1 MAQTLGALVRQ
12 LRKQAGLTQFQ
23 LAERAGVGE
32 STVRRIET
40 DRTFDHR
47 LGTINRIAD
56 ALDTGP
62 EDRHRLSALSGG
74 TAPEAPA
81 PPSETPV
88 PPPEAPA
95 PAPEPPPPPRDHGPL
110 ADAAEELARESRQR
124 WRREEAQHRVHHPFA
139 LPVRWQQVSAGV
151 ADQSA
156 NAHLLAP
163 GEARTEPD
171 LSGDLRQVAEIY
183 RRVPSGRLVVLGRAG
198 SGKSILAV
206 RFALDLL
213 DARTRNERVPV
224 IFSLGAWDP
233 TTVALRDW
241 LIGRLLRDYPHLARR
256 IASGKTLAADLLD
269 DDLVLPV
276 LDGFDELAEDLR
288 APALEALNL
297 SPLPLV
303 LTSRHT
309 EFTAAVRTA
318 HAPLAAAVVL
328 ELRDLDLDDLR
339 GYLPRTDPAFL
350 APAFPGPADT
360 DEPADTDGQGATW
373 ETVLD
378 PARTAESAG
387 RANLTAALRT
397 PLMIALA
404 RTMYSDHPE
413 RRPGELLDTARFP
426 TPEAIEKHLLAGFV
440 PAVYRPRPTERLDT
454 AHRRP
459 GSWDAEHAER
469 WLGHLADHLTRL
481 GRERQD
487 LTWWEVGTGMSR
499 LARTLIIA
507 VLAGIAFGVTTAIGN
522 LPVDLVATAHS
533 LRFAVV
539 RGLLVGVLH
548 GLAAGT
554 LFGLVYWHASA
565 RAALRPSPVRMRLGT
580 GTPTTRRNARTRF
593 LIGLC
598 GGAAGMA
605 LLILVDEGLVAPIGL
620 ADGQGAGTAGL
631 LFIPPIALATGLV
644 FGLIALFEAPV
655 RTESVVSPAD
665 LLHIDRRNV
674 AYHLL
679 TWALVLGI
687 VVGLLNGIVYGPL
700 RGFEVGLVF
709 GLEGAFGAGLA
720 YGLSMTAWG
729 QWVALAR
736 IWLPLTGQLP
746 WALIAFL
753 DDAHQR
759 GVLRQVG
766 AVYQFRHAWIQSHL
780 SRSHQQ
786 RHGRGQRHS
795 RGPHRRDHSTEGAR

>member
-1 MAQTLGALVRQ
+1 VAETLGALVRQ

-23 LAERAGVGE
+23 LAERAGLGE

-40 DRTFDHR
+40 DRSFDHR
-47 LGTINRIAD
+47 LGTIHRIAD
-56 ALDTGP
+56 ALDASP
-62 EDRHRLSALSGG
+62 EDRRRLSALGGG
-74 TAPEAPA
+74 TVPAAPEAPA
-81 PPSETPV
+81 PP
-88 PPPEAPA
+88 
-95 PAPEPPPPPRDHGPL
+95 PEPLPPPRDHGPL

-139 LPVRWQQVSAGV
+139 LPVRWQQVPAGT
-151 ADQSA
+151 ADQPA
-156 NAHLLAP
+156 NALLLAP

-171 LSGDLRQVAEIY
+171 LSGDLRRVAEIY
-183 RRVPSGRLVVLGRAG
+183 QRIPSGRLVVLGRAG

-213 DARTRNERVPV
+213 DTRTRNERVPV

-233 TTVALRDW
+233 TAVALRDW

-256 IASGKTLAADLLD
+256 VASGKSLAADLLD

-276 LDGFDELAEDLR
+276 LDGFDELAEGLR

-297 SPLPLV
+297 SRLPLV
-303 LTSRHT
+303 LTSRHA
-309 EFTAAVRTA
+309 EFTGAVRTA

-339 GYLPRTDPAFL
+339 GYLPRTDPAF
-350 APAFPGPADT
+350 PG
-360 DEPADTDGQGATW
+360 PADTDGQGATW
-373 ETVLD
+373 EAVLD

-387 RANLTAALRT
+387 RANLAAALRT

-426 TPEAIEKHLLAGFV
+426 DPAAIEEHLLAGFV
-440 PAVYRPRPTERLDT
+440 PAAYRPRPTERLDT

-459 GSWDAEHAER
+459 GSWDAERAER

-481 GRERQD
+481 GREQQD
-487 LTWWEVGTGMSR
+487 LTWWEIGTSTG
-499 LARTLIIA
+499 RTPRALIIA
-507 VLAGIAFGVTTAIGN
+507 FLAGLAFGVTTAVGN
-522 LPVDLVATAHS
+522 VPVDLVATSHG

-539 RGLLVGVLH
+539 RGLVVGLLH
-548 GLAAGT
+548 GSVAGA
-554 LFGLVYWHASA
+554 LFGLVYWHACA
-565 RAALRPSPVRMRLGT
+565 RAGLRPSPVRLRLSAGT
-580 GTPTTRRNARTRF
+580 LRTRRNALTRF
-593 LIGLC
+593 LIGLGC
-598 GGAAGMA
+598 GAAGMA
-605 LLILVDEGLVAPIGL
+605 LLILVDEGLVAPLGL
-620 ADGQGAGTAGL
+620 ADGQGADLTAGL

-665 LLHIDRRNV
+665 LLHIERRNV
-674 AYHLL
+674 VFHLL
-679 TWALVLGI
+679 TWALVIGLG
-687 VVGLLNGIVYGPL
+687 VGLLNGIVYGPL

-709 GLEGAFGAGLA
+709 GLEAAFGAGLS
-720 YGLSMTAWG
+720 YGLSLTAWG

-736 IWLPLTGQLP
+736 IWLPLTGHLP

-766 AVYQFRHAWIQSHL
+766 AVYQFRHAWVQSHL
-780 SRSHQQ
+780 SHSHQQ
-786 RHGRGQRHS
+786 RHGRLQR
-795 RGPHRRDHSTEGAR
+795 RRCHPTEGAA

>member
-1 MAQTLGALVRQ
+1 MAETLGALVRR

-23 LAERAGVGE
+23 LAERARLGE

-40 DRTFDHR
+40 DRPFDHR
-47 LGTINRIAD
+47 RGTIGSLAD
-56 ALDTGP
+56 ALDAGP
-62 EDRHRLSALSGG
+62 EDRRRLSALGG
-74 TAPEAPA
+74 GPAEPEAP
-81 PPSETPV
+81 
-88 PPPEAPA
+88 
-95 PAPEPPPPPRDHGPL
+95 PAPEPAPQPLPPPRDRGPL

-156 NAHLLAP
+156 NALLLNP
-163 GEARTEPD
+163 GEARAEPD
-171 LSGDLRQVAEIY
+171 LGGDLRRVAEVY

-224 IFSLGAWDP
+224 IFSVGAWDP
-233 TTVALRDW
+233 TAVALRDW

-256 IASGKTLAADLLD
+256 VPSGKTLAADLLD

-276 LDGFDELAEDLR
+276 LDGFDELAEGLR

-318 HAPLAAAVVL
+318 HAPLAAAAVL

-339 GYLPRTDPAFL
+339 GYLPRTDPAF
-350 APAFPGPADT
+350 PGPAD
-360 DEPADTDGQGATW
+360 PDGRGATW
-373 ETVLD
+373 EAVLD
-378 PARTAESAG
+378 PAWTATSAG
-387 RANLTAALRT
+387 RANLAAALRT

-426 TPEAIEKHLLAGFV
+426 DPESIEEHLVAGFV
-440 PAVYRPRPTERLDT
+440 PAVYRPRPGERLDT

-459 GSWDAEHAER
+459 GPWDAERAER

-487 LTWWEVGTGMSR
+487 LTWWEIGTGMSR
-499 LARTLIIA
+499 LSRTLIVA
-507 VLAGIAFGVTTAIGN
+507 VLAGLAFGVTTAIGN
-522 LPVDLVATAHS
+522 LPVDLVATEHS

-554 LFGLVYWHASA
+554 LFGLVYWHVSA

-580 GTPTTRRNARTRF
+580 GTPATRRNARTRF
-593 LIGLC
+593 LIGL
-598 GGAAGMA
+598 GAGAAGMA
-605 LLILVDEGLVAPIGL
+605 LLILVDEYLVAPIGL
-620 ADGQGAGTAGL
+620 ADGQGAGVAAGL

-687 VVGLLNGIVYGPL
+687 GVGLLNGIVYGPL

-709 GLEGAFGAGLA
+709 GLEAAFGAGLA
-720 YGLSMTAWG
+720 YGVSLTAWG

-780 SRSHQQ
+780 SRSHRQ
-786 RHGRGQRHS
+786 RHGRPPGR
-795 RGPHRRDHSTEGAR
+795 PDLPTEGAR

>member
-1 MAQTLGALVRQ
+1 MAETLGALVRQ

-23 LAERAGVGE
+23 LAERAGLGE

-40 DRTFDHR
+40 DRPFDHR

-56 ALDTGP
+56 ALDAGP
-62 EDRHRLSALSGG
+62 EDRRRLSALSGG
-74 TAPEAPA
+74 TVPEA
-81 PPSETPV
+81 PV
-88 PPPEAPA
+88 PPP
-95 PAPEPPPPPRDHGPL
+95 PEPPPPPRDHGPL

-163 GEARTEPD
+163 GEACTEPD
-171 LSGDLRQVAEIY
+171 LSGDLRRVAEIY

-224 IFSLGAWDP
+224 IFSLGAWNP

-241 LIGRLLRDYPHLARR
+241 LIARLLRDYPHLARR
-256 IASGKTLAADLLD
+256 VPSGKTLAADLLD

-297 SPLPLV
+297 AQLPLV
-303 LTSRHT
+303 LTSRHA
-309 EFTAAVRTA
+309 EFTTAVREA

-339 GYLPRTDPAFL
+339 GYLPRTDPAF
-350 APAFPGPADT
+350 PGPADT
-360 DEPADTDGQGATW
+360 DGQSATW
-373 ETVLD
+373 EAVLD
-378 PARTAESAG
+378 PAQAAESAG
-387 RANLTAALRT
+387 RANLAAALRT

-404 RTMYSDHPE
+404 RTMYSDHPD

-426 TPEAIEKHLLAGFV
+426 DPDAIEEHLLAGFV

-459 GSWDAEHAER
+459 GSWDAERAER

-499 LARTLIIA
+499 LSRTVIIA

-522 LPVDLVATAHS
+522 VPVDLVATSHS

-565 RAALRPSPVRMRLGT
+565 RAALRPSPVRMRLGI
-580 GTPTTRRNARTRF
+580 GTPTTRRNARIRF
-593 LIGLC
+593 LIGLL
-598 GGAAGMA
+598 GGAVGMA
-605 LLILVDEGLVAPIGL
+605 LLILVDEGLVAPLGL
-620 ADGQGAGTAGL
+620 ADGQGASIDAGL
-631 LFIPPIALATGLV
+631 VFVVPIALSIGLV

-655 RTESVVSPAD
+655 RTETVVSPAD

-679 TWALVLGI
+679 TWTLVLGI
-687 VVGLLNGIVYGPL
+687 GVGLVNGIVYGPL

-709 GLEGAFGAGLA
+709 GLEGAFGAGLG
-720 YGLSMTAWG
+720 YGLSLTAWG

-786 RHGRGQRHS
+786 RHGRGQR
-795 RGPHRRDHSTEGAR
+795 RRDHSTKGAR

>member
-1 MAQTLGALVRQ
+1 MAETLGALVRQ
-12 LRKQAGLTQFQ
+12 LRKQAGLTQFE
-23 LAERAGVGE
+23 LAERAGLGE

-40 DRTFDHR
+40 DRSFDHR

-56 ALDTGP
+56 ALNASPG
-62 EDRHRLSALSGG
+62 DRRQLSALGGG
-74 TAPEAPA
+74 TVPEA
-81 PPSETPV
+81 PV
-88 PPPEAPA
+88 PPPE
-95 PAPEPPPPPRDHGPL
+95 PPPPSRDHGPL

-124 WRREEAQHRVHHPFA
+124 WRREEAQHRVHHPYA

-156 NAHLLAP
+156 NALLLDP

-171 LSGDLRQVAEIY
+171 LSGDLRRVAVIY

-241 LIGRLLRDYPHLARR
+241 LIARLLRDYPHLARR
-256 IASGKTLAADLLD
+256 VPSGKTLAADLLD

-297 SPLPLV
+297 SRLPLV
-303 LTSRHT
+303 LTSRHA

-318 HAPLAAAVVL
+318 HAPLAAAAVL

-339 GYLPRTDPAFL
+339 GYLPRTDPS
-350 APAFPGPADT
+350 FPGPADT
-360 DEPADTDGQGATW
+360 DEHGATW
-373 ETVLD
+373 EAALD

-387 RANLTAALRT
+387 HANLAAALRT

-426 TPEAIEKHLLAGFV
+426 DPEAIEEHLLAGFV

-459 GSWDAEHAER
+459 GSWDAERAER

-499 LARTLIIA
+499 LSRTVIIA

-522 LPVDLVATAHS
+522 LPVDLVATTHS

-565 RAALRPSPVRMRLGT
+565 RAALRPSPVRMRLST

-605 LLILVDEGLVAPIGL
+605 LLILVDEGLIAPIGL
-620 ADGQGAGTAGL
+620 ADGQGAGAAAGL

-665 LLHIDRRNV
+665 LHIDRRNV

-687 VVGLLNGIVYGPL
+687 GVGLLNGIVYGPL

-709 GLEGAFGAGLA
+709 GLEAAFGAGLS
-720 YGLSMTAWG
+720 YGLSLTAWG

-786 RHGRGQRHS
+786 RHGRLQRRH
-795 RGPHRRDHSTEGAR
+795 DHSTEGAR

>member
-1 MAQTLGALVRQ
+1 MAETLGALVRQ

-23 LAERAGVGE
+23 LAERAGLGE

-40 DRTFDHR
+40 DRPFDHR

-56 ALDTGP
+56 ALDAGP
-62 EDRHRLSALSGG
+62 EDRRRLSALSGG
-74 TAPEAPA
+74 TVPEA
-81 PPSETPV
+81 PV
-88 PPPEAPA
+88 PPP
-95 PAPEPPPPPRDHGPL
+95 PEPPPPPRDHGPL
-110 ADAAEELARESRQR
+110 ADAAEELARESRRR

-163 GEARTEPD
+163 GEACTEPD
-171 LSGDLRQVAEIY
+171 LSGDLRRVAEIY

-224 IFSLGAWDP
+224 IFSLGAWNP

-241 LIGRLLRDYPHLARR
+241 LIARLLRDYPHLARR
-256 IASGKTLAADLLD
+256 VPSGKTLAADLLD

-297 SPLPLV
+297 AQLPLV
-303 LTSRHT
+303 LTSRHA
-309 EFTAAVRTA
+309 EFTPAVREA

-339 GYLPRTDPAFL
+339 GYLPRTDPAL
-350 APAFPGPADT
+350 PG
-360 DEPADTDGQGATW
+360 PADTDGQGATW
-373 ETVLD
+373 EAVLD
-378 PARTAESAG
+378 PAQTAESAG
-387 RANLTAALRT
+387 RANLAAALRT

-404 RTMYSDHPE
+404 RTMYSDHPD

-426 TPEAIEKHLLAGFV
+426 DPDAIEEHLLAGFV
-440 PAVYRPRPTERLDT
+440 PAVYRPRPTERFDT

-459 GSWDAEHAER
+459 GSWDAERAER

-499 LARTLIIA
+499 LSRTVIIA

-522 LPVDLVATAHS
+522 VPVDLVATSHS

-565 RAALRPSPVRMRLGT
+565 RAALRPSPVRMRLGI
-580 GTPTTRRNARTRF
+580 GTPTTRRNARIRF
-593 LIGLC
+593 LIGLL

-605 LLILVDEGLVAPIGL
+605 LLILVDEGLVAPLGL
-620 ADGQGAGTAGL
+620 ADGQGASIAAGL
-631 LFIPPIALATGLV
+631 VFVVPIALSIGLV

-655 RTESVVSPAD
+655 RTETVVSPAD

-679 TWALVLGI
+679 TWTLVLGI
-687 VVGLLNGIVYGPL
+687 GVGLVNGIVYGPL

-709 GLEGAFGAGLA
+709 GLEGAFGAGLG
-720 YGLSMTAWG
+720 YGLSLTAWG

-766 AVYQFRHAWIQSHL
+766 AVYQFRHAWIQNHL

-786 RHGRGQRHS
+786 RHGRGQR
-795 RGPHRRDHSTEGAR
+795 RRDHSTKGAR

>member
-1 MAQTLGALVRQ
+1 MAETLGALLRQ

-23 LAERAGVGE
+23 LAERAGLGE

-40 DRTFDHR
+40 DRPFDHR

-56 ALDTGP
+56 ALDAGP
-62 EDRHRLSALSGG
+62 EDRRRLSALSGG
-74 TAPEAPA
+74 TVPEAPA
-81 PPSETPV
+81 PP
-88 PPPEAPA
+88 
-95 PAPEPPPPPRDHGPL
+95 PEPPPPPRDHGPL
-110 ADAAEELARESRQR
+110 TDTAEELARESRQR

-171 LSGDLRQVAEIY
+171 LNGDLRRVAEIY

-224 IFSLGAWDP
+224 IFSLGAWNP

-241 LIGRLLRDYPHLARR
+241 LIARLLRDYPHLARR
-256 IASGKTLAADLLD
+256 VPSGKTLAADLFD

-297 SPLPLV
+297 AQLPLV
-303 LTSRHT
+303 LTSRHA
-309 EFTAAVRTA
+309 EFTAAVREA

-339 GYLPRTDPAFL
+339 GYLPRTDPAFH
-350 APAFPGPADT
+350 
-360 DEPADTDGQGATW
+360 EPADTGGQGATW
-373 ETVLD
+373 EAVLD

-387 RANLTAALRT
+387 RTNLAAALRT

-404 RTMYSDHPE
+404 RTMYSDHPD

-426 TPEAIEKHLLAGFV
+426 DPDAIEEHLLAGFV

-454 AHRRP
+454 AHRQP
-459 GSWDAEHAER
+459 GSWDAERAER

-487 LTWWEVGTGMSR
+487 ITWWEVGTGMSR
-499 LARTLIIA
+499 FSRTVIIA
-507 VLAGIAFGVTTAIGN
+507 VLAGLAFGVTTGIGN
-522 LPVDLVATAHS
+522 VPIDLVATSHS

-554 LFGLVYWHASA
+554 LFGLVYWRASA
-565 RAALRPSPVRMRLGT
+565 RAALRPSPVRMRLGI
-580 GTPTTRRNARTRF
+580 GTPTTRRNARIRF
-593 LIGLC
+593 LIGLL
-598 GGAAGMA
+598 GGAVGMA
-605 LLILVDEGLVAPIGL
+605 LLILVDEGLVAPLGL
-620 ADGQGAGTAGL
+620 ADGQGAGLVAGL
-631 LFIPPIALATGLV
+631 VFVVPIALSIGMV

-655 RTESVVSPAD
+655 RIESVVSPAD

-679 TWALVLGI
+679 TWTLVLGI
-687 VVGLLNGIVYGPL
+687 GVGLVNGIMYGPL

-709 GLEGAFGAGLA
+709 GLEGAFGAGLG
-720 YGLSMTAWG
+720 YGLSLTAWG

-786 RHGRGQRHS
+786 RHGRRQR
-795 RGPHRRDHSTEGAR
+795 RRDHSTKGAR

>member
-1 MAQTLGALVRQ
+1 MAETLGALVRQ

-23 LAERAGVGE
+23 LAERAGLGE

-40 DRTFDHR
+40 DRPFDHR
-47 LGTINRIAD
+47 LGTINSIAD
-56 ALDTGP
+56 ALDADS
-62 EDRHRLSALSGG
+62 EDRRRLSALGGG
-74 TAPEAPA
+74 TGPAAPEA
-81 PPSETPV
+81 PV
-88 PPPEAPA
+88 PPPEPL
-95 PAPEPPPPPRDHGPL
+95 PPPRDHGPL

-139 LPVRWQQVSAGV
+139 LPVRWQQVPAGV

-156 NAHLLAP
+156 NALLLAP
-163 GEARTEPD
+163 GETRTEPD
-171 LSGDLRQVAEIY
+171 LSGDLRRVAEIY
-183 RRVPSGRLVVLGRAG
+183 QRIPSGRLVVLGRAG

-241 LIGRLLRDYPHLARR
+241 LIARLLRDYPHLARR
-256 IASGKTLAADLLD
+256 VASGKTLAADLLD
-269 DDLVLPV
+269 DDLVLPI
-276 LDGFDELAEDLR
+276 LDGFDELAEGLR

-297 SPLPLV
+297 SRLPLV
-303 LTSRHT
+303 LTSRHA

-339 GYLPRTDPAFL
+339 GYLPRTEPI
-350 APAFPGPADT
+350 FPGPADI
-360 DEPADTDGQGATW
+360 DVQDAIW
-373 ETVLD
+373 EAVLD

-387 RANLTAALRT
+387 RANLATALRT

-426 TPEAIEKHLLAGFV
+426 DPEAIEEHLLAGFI

-454 AHRRP
+454 AHRPP
-459 GSWDAEHAER
+459 GSWDAERAEH
-469 WLGHLADHLTRL
+469 WLGHLAHHLTRL

-487 LTWWEVGTGMSR
+487 LTWWEIGTSMSR
-499 LARTLIIA
+499 LSRTAIIA

-522 LPVDLVATAHS
+522 LPVDLVATTHS

-539 RGLLVGVLH
+539 RGLLVGALH

-554 LFGLVYWHASA
+554 IFGLVYWHASA
-565 RAALRPSPVRMRLGT
+565 RAALRPSPVRMRLGI
-580 GTPTTRRNARTRF
+580 GTPLTRRNARTRF
-593 LIGLC
+593 LIGLG
-598 GGAAGMA
+598 GGATGMA
-605 LLILVDEGLVAPIGL
+605 LLILVDEGLVAPLGL
-620 ADGQGAGTAGL
+620 ADGQGAGLAAGL
-631 LFIPPIALATGLV
+631 VFVVPIALSIGLV

-687 VVGLLNGIVYGPL
+687 GVGLVNGIVYGPL

-709 GLEGAFGAGLA
+709 GLEGAFGAGLG
-720 YGLSMTAWG
+720 YVLSLTAWG
-729 QWVALAR
+729 QWVALVR

-786 RHGRGQRHS
+786 RHGRGQR
-795 RGPHRRDHSTEGAR
+795 RRDHSTEGAL

>member
-1 MAQTLGALVRQ
+1 MAETLGALVRQ

-23 LAERAGVGE
+23 LAERAGLGE

-40 DRTFDHR
+40 DRPFDHR

-56 ALDTGP
+56 ALDAGP
-62 EDRHRLSALSGG
+62 EDRRRLSALSGG
-74 TAPEAPA
+74 TVPEA
-81 PPSETPV
+81 PV
-88 PPPEAPA
+88 PPP
-95 PAPEPPPPPRDHGPL
+95 PEPPPPPRDHGPL

-163 GEARTEPD
+163 GEACTEPD
-171 LSGDLRQVAEIY
+171 LSGDLRRVAEIY

-224 IFSLGAWDP
+224 IFSLGAWNP

-241 LIGRLLRDYPHLARR
+241 LIARLLRDYPHLARR
-256 IASGKTLAADLLD
+256 VPSGKTLAADLLD

-297 SPLPLV
+297 AQLPLV
-303 LTSRHT
+303 LTSRHA
-309 EFTAAVRTA
+309 EFTAAVREA

-339 GYLPRTDPAFL
+339 GYLPRTDPAF
-350 APAFPGPADT
+350 PG
-360 DEPADTDGQGATW
+360 PADTDGQGATW
-373 ETVLD
+373 EAVLD
-378 PARTAESAG
+378 PAQAAESAG
-387 RANLTAALRT
+387 RANLAAALRT

-404 RTMYSDHPE
+404 RTMYSDHPD

-426 TPEAIEKHLLAGFV
+426 DPDAIEEHLLAGFV

-459 GSWDAEHAER
+459 GSWDAERAER

-499 LARTLIIA
+499 LSRTVIIA

-522 LPVDLVATAHS
+522 VPVDLVATSHS

-565 RAALRPSPVRMRLGT
+565 RAALRPSPVRMRLGI
-580 GTPTTRRNARTRF
+580 GIPTTRRNARIRF
-593 LIGLC
+593 LIGLL
-598 GGAAGMA
+598 GGAVGMA
-605 LLILVDEGLVAPIGL
+605 LLILVDEGLVAPLGL
-620 ADGQGAGTAGL
+620 ADGQGASIDAGL
-631 LFIPPIALATGLV
+631 VFVVPIALSIGLV

-655 RTESVVSPAD
+655 RTETVVSPAD

-679 TWALVLGI
+679 TWTLVLGI
-687 VVGLLNGIVYGPL
+687 GVGLVNGIVYGPL

-709 GLEGAFGAGLA
+709 GLEGAFGAGLG
-720 YGLSMTAWG
+720 YGLSLTAWG

-786 RHGRGQRHS
+786 RHGRGQR
-795 RGPHRRDHSTEGAR
+795 RRDHSTKGAR

>member
-1 MAQTLGALVRQ
+1 MAETLGALVRQ

-23 LAERAGVGE
+23 LAERAGLGE

-40 DRTFDHR
+40 DRPFDHR

-56 ALDTGP
+56 ALDAGP
-62 EDRHRLSALSGG
+62 EDRRRLSALSGG
-74 TAPEAPA
+74 TVPEA
-81 PPSETPV
+81 PV
-88 PPPEAPA
+88 PPP
-95 PAPEPPPPPRDHGPL
+95 PEPPPPPRDHGPL

-163 GEARTEPD
+163 GEACTEPD
-171 LSGDLRQVAEIY
+171 LSGDLRRVAEIY

-224 IFSLGAWDP
+224 IFSLGAWNP

-241 LIGRLLRDYPHLARR
+241 LIARLLRDYPHLARR
-256 IASGKTLAADLLD
+256 VPSGKTLAADLLD

-297 SPLPLV
+297 AQLPLV
-303 LTSRHT
+303 LTSRHA
-309 EFTAAVRTA
+309 EFTAAVREA

-339 GYLPRTDPAFL
+339 GYLPRTDPAF
-350 APAFPGPADT
+350 PG
-360 DEPADTDGQGATW
+360 PADTDGQGATW
-373 ETVLD
+373 EAVLD
-378 PARTAESAG
+378 PAQAAESAG
-387 RANLTAALRT
+387 RANLAAALRT

-404 RTMYSDHPE
+404 RTMYSDHPD

-426 TPEAIEKHLLAGFV
+426 DPDAIEEHLLAGFV

-459 GSWDAEHAER
+459 GSWDAERAER

-499 LARTLIIA
+499 LSRTVIIA

-522 LPVDLVATAHS
+522 VPVDLVATSHS

-565 RAALRPSPVRMRLGT
+565 RAALRPSPVRMRLGI
-580 GTPTTRRNARTRF
+580 GTPTTRRNARIRF
-593 LIGLC
+593 LIGLL
-598 GGAAGMA
+598 GGAVGMA
-605 LLILVDEGLVAPIGL
+605 LLILVDEGLVAPLGL
-620 ADGQGAGTAGL
+620 ADGQGASIDAGL
-631 LFIPPIALATGLV
+631 VFVVPIALSIGLV

-655 RTESVVSPAD
+655 RTETVVSPAD

-679 TWALVLGI
+679 TWTLVLGI
-687 VVGLLNGIVYGPL
+687 GVGLVNGIVYGPL

-709 GLEGAFGAGLA
+709 GLEGAFGAGLG
-720 YGLSMTAWG
+720 YGLSLTAWG

-786 RHGRGQRHS
+786 RHGRGQR
-795 RGPHRRDHSTEGAR
+795 RRDHPTKGAR

>member
-1 MAQTLGALVRQ
+1 MAETLGALVRQ

-23 LAERAGVGE
+23 LAERAGLGE

-40 DRTFDHR
+40 DRPFDHR

-56 ALDTGP
+56 ALDAGP
-62 EDRHRLSALSGG
+62 EDRRRLSALSGG
-74 TAPEAPA
+74 TVPEA
-81 PPSETPV
+81 PV
-88 PPPEAPA
+88 PPP
-95 PAPEPPPPPRDHGPL
+95 PEPPPPPRDHGPL

-163 GEARTEPD
+163 GEACTEPD
-171 LSGDLRQVAEIY
+171 LSGDLRRVAEIY

-224 IFSLGAWDP
+224 IFSLGAWNP

-241 LIGRLLRDYPHLARR
+241 LIARLLRDYPHLARR
-256 IASGKTLAADLLD
+256 VPSGKTLAADLLD

-297 SPLPLV
+297 AQLPLV
-303 LTSRHT
+303 LTSRHA
-309 EFTAAVRTA
+309 EFTAAVREA

-339 GYLPRTDPAFL
+339 GYLPRTDPAF
-350 APAFPGPADT
+350 PG
-360 DEPADTDGQGATW
+360 PADTDGQGATW
-373 ETVLD
+373 EAVLD
-378 PARTAESAG
+378 PAQAAESAG
-387 RANLTAALRT
+387 RANLAAALRT

-404 RTMYSDHPE
+404 RTMYSDHPD

-426 TPEAIEKHLLAGFV
+426 DPDAIEEHLLAGFV

-459 GSWDAEHAER
+459 GSWDAERAER

-499 LARTLIIA
+499 LSRTVIIA

-522 LPVDLVATAHS
+522 VPVDLVATSHS

-565 RAALRPSPVRMRLGT
+565 RAALRPSPVRMRLGI
-580 GTPTTRRNARTRF
+580 GTPTTRRNARIRF
-593 LIGLC
+593 LIGLL
-598 GGAAGMA
+598 GGAVGMA
-605 LLILVDEGLVAPIGL
+605 LLILVDEGLVAPLGL
-620 ADGQGAGTAGL
+620 ADGQGASIDAGL
-631 LFIPPIALATGLV
+631 VFVVPIALSIGLV

-655 RTESVVSPAD
+655 RTETVVSPAD

-679 TWALVLGI
+679 TWTLVLGI
-687 VVGLLNGIVYGPL
+687 GVGLVNGIVYGPL

-709 GLEGAFGAGLA
+709 GLEGAFGAGLG
-720 YGLSMTAWG
+720 YGLSLTAWG

-786 RHGRGQRHS
+786 RHGRGQR
-795 RGPHRRDHSTEGAR
+795 RRDHSTKGAR